1 MRSGKR
7 GRERGISWDRGFPQ
21 PFCLFVFCLQSQN
34 GSPVP
39 FPLQPVYC
47 LQLGLLSFFLEQA
60 SQSTSAYPPVLKGSM
75 KSSLGFLR
83 VPTIRASVL
92 SCVRLCSP
100 MACSSLALSMGFSRQ
115 EDWSGLPF
123 PPLGPTISTRW
134 KSWKM
139 VKL

>member
-21 PFCLFVFCLQSQN
+21 PFCLFVFCPQSQN

-60 SQSTSAYPPVLKGSM
+60 SQSTSAYPPILKGSM

-83 VPTIRASVL
+83 VPTIHASVL

-100 MACSSLALSMGFSRQ
+100 MDCSSLGSSVHGILQARRL
-115 EDWSGLPF
+115 EWVA
-123 PPLGPTISTRW
+123 ISSFRAYN
-134 KSWKM
+134 KYKM
-139 VKL
+139 EKLENG